1 LCREQLLH
9 PLNPLDLLVGVF
21 SEPFNAMNLGHGCE
35 NNQPGWHT
43 PHVAT
48 KDFRSRIE
56 PVLRTCM
63 ADGDRLLAAA
73 PLIADPGTTE
83 DVSLA
88 DEFKNL
94 FDPTLLTGFGAHP
107 GNLLQ
112 QATWGRGVVG
122 GADSIGGKLFRAIA
136 DATAPTLGVTDEG
149 LLVADVSVESQGSG
163 LFSKLF
169 GAVEQVATLKHR
181 VPRGNFLGAQAA
193 PEGVLRRGRLLVAF
207 TDGSGCALVC
217 ATPGLM
223 TEVVAAIGMGRT

>member
-1 LCREQLLH
+1 
-9 PLNPLDLLVGVF
+9 
-21 SEPFNAMNLGHGCE
+21 
-35 NNQPGWHT
+35 
-43 PHVAT
+43 
-48 KDFRSRIE
+48 
-56 PVLRTCM
+56 M
-63 ADGDRLLAAA
+63 AEGERLLAAS

-122 GADSIGGKLFRAIA
+122 GGDSIAGKLFRAIA
-136 DATAPTLGVTDEG
+136 DATAPTLGVTEQG
-149 LLVADVSVESQGSG
+149 LLLADVSVKSQGSG
-163 LFSKLF
+163 WFQRIF
-169 GAVEQVATLKHR
+169 GAVEQVATLRQR
-181 VPRGNFLGAQAA
+181 VPRSAFLGAQAA

-207 TDGSGCALVC
+207 NDGSGCAVIC